1 MDKLR
6 TAAPYLSVFG
16 LIVMLSSLVT
26 PALAR
31 SSGSTPPEW
40 LGRSLLIGGGVL
52 ALAWPLLRPDD
63 VKALLGTRR
72 ARHGSNAM
80 VLTAAMLVLLA
91 VANFFGTRFHS
102 SWDLTENKRFSIS
115 NQTKQILDD
124 LKAQNKE
131 LKLTA
136 ILGRADEQAAGELER
151 LVDRYKQRYPTLSYQ
166 RLDPQMDL
174 PALIGLG
181 QRIGQESPPGRAL
194 VVESGAKHAVAYSFD
209 EQEVTSAIVKA
220 TRAKESVVAFTTGH
234 GECGIDGGGDQG
246 QCSYGGVRQALEREG
261 YKVESLNLSTVSDT
275 IKADV
280 LIIAGPS
287 RAFLPAEAKLLTD
300 WVQSGGKAM
309 LLQGPNQ
316 DPGLTDL
323 LGLWSIQPNKDV
335 VIQMNALGQQSTVVS
350 AADQDYQFHAT
361 TKDLS
366 RFITVLIGT
375 QSFSVGTPADTAFT
389 TSKLVE
395 LTGPTAYGE
404 TDLAGLADQRAEQGP
419 EDKAGPLTLAVAG
432 EGGEK
437 GGRLVVFGTA
447 ALADDAALQQFQLG
461 ATANGDLFLNAV
473 SWLAQD
479 ESLISIRPT
488 EPDSRP
494 ITPPANPLMVTLTTL
509 LLIPGAIAAMGLWV
523 WWGRR

>member
-16 LIVMLSSLVT
+16 LIVMLSSVVT
-26 PALAR
+26 PILAR

-40 LGRSLLIGGGVL
+40 LGRALLIGGGVL
-52 ALAWPLLRPDD
+52 ALAWPLLQPGE

-72 ARHGSNAM
+72 ARHGSNAL
-80 VLTAAMLVLLA
+80 VLTVAMLVLLA
-91 VANFFGTRFHS
+91 VVNFFGTRFFT

-124 LKAQNKE
+124 LKGQNKE

-136 ILGRADEQAAGELER
+136 ILGPADEQAAGELQR
-151 LVDRYKQRYPTLSYQ
+151 LVERYQQRYPSLSYQ
-166 RLDPQMDL
+166 RLDSQRDV
-174 PALIGLG
+174 PALIGLA
-181 QRIGQESPPGRAL
+181 QRIGQDQPPGRAL
-194 VVESGAKHAVAYSFD
+194 VVESGAKHAIAYSFD
-209 EQEVTSAIVKA
+209 EQELTSAIVKA

-234 GECGIDGGGDQG
+234 GECGSDGGGQG
-246 QCSYGGVRQALEREG
+246 QCSYSGVRQALEREG
-261 YKVESLNLSTVSDT
+261 YKVETLNLGTLSDT

-280 LIIAGPS
+280 VIVAGPS

-300 WVQSGGKAM
+300 WVKGGGKVM
-309 LLQGPNQ
+309 LLLAPNQ
-316 DPGLTDL
+316 DPGLTELLDL
-323 LGLWSIQPNKDV
+323 WAIQPNKDV
-335 VIQMNALGQQSTVVS
+335 VIQLNALGRQSTLVS
-350 AADQDYQFHAT
+350 AVEQDYQFHAT
-361 TKDLS
+361 TKDLN
-366 RFITVLIGT
+366 RFATILIGT
-375 QSFSVGTPADTAFT
+375 QSFSVGTPADSSFT
-389 TSKLVE
+389 TSKLLE
-395 LTGPTAYGE
+395 LTGDLAYGE

-419 EDKAGPLTLAVAG
+419 EDKAGPLTLAAAG

-447 ALADDAALQQFQLG
+447 ALADDSALQQFPAG
-461 ATANGDLFLNAV
+461 ATANGDLFLNSV

-479 ESLISIRPT
+479 EALISIRPT

-494 ITPPANPLMVTLTTL
+494 ITPPQNPLLVTLTTL